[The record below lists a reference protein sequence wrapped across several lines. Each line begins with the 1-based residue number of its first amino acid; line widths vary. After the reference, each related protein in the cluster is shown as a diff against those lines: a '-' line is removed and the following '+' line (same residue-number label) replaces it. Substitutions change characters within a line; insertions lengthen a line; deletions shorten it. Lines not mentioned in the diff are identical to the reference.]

1 MNVIEA
7 FQNSKEP
14 MTQTILNF
22 PPSVLNNKE
31 NKEATNMCIT
41 PTVQNNVKNAQT
53 TNNEI
58 SKNRLSIILRAARKE
73 YKKIKLNP
81 ISQTKNWKDHKKE
94 VKNIINLWKQSG
106 LSLDKFCTAT
116 NIIYSSLYYYVS
128 YIILDQMKEPHEIT
142 EKVVKPKV
150 SIANNTE
157 AIPCI
162 PVTAPSYD
170 LNQLNTTN
178 SEKFHI
184 VPKTQYEAEI
194 ISIMKNDPRMEYSIS
209 FLKKII
215 KEKSIDE
222 AIDNLIEL
230 KVIKR
235 SKDKKNIWFAFRS
248 RIAPGNK
255 YSIELIEG

>member
-1 MNVIEA
+1 MSNNSNINSVSD
-7 FQNSKEP
+7 FQNSQE
-14 MTQTILNF
+14 
-22 PPSVLNNKE
+22 
-31 NKEATNMCIT
+31 
-41 PTVQNNVKNAQT
+41 
-53 TNNEI
+53 
-58 SKNRLSIILRAARKE
+58 KNRLSIILRAARKE

-81 ISQTKNWKDHKKE
+81 TSQTKNWKDHKKE

-106 LSLDKFCTAT
+106 LRLDKFCTAT

-128 YIILDQMKEPHEIT
+128 YIILDQMKEPHEIA
-142 EKVVKPKV
+142 EKVIRPKV
-150 SIANNTE
+150 SPTNNTE
-157 AIPCI
+157 TLPQLPIPCS
-162 PVTAPSYD
+162 PVAAPSYD

-222 AIDNLIEL
+222 AIDNLIEF

-248 RIAPGNK
+248 RLVPGNK
-255 YSIELIEG
+255 YSIEISEG